1 VDQNRPTVALVE
13 TVVEVAI
20 MLQPS
25 IQVVQGLL
33 EVSTVALTVLLDQR
47 DPVVVVVAELQELV
61 QTDLQEMEVRV

>member
-1 VDQNRPTVALVE
+1 VE

-33 EVSTVALTVLLDQR
+33 EVSTVALTVLLDQL